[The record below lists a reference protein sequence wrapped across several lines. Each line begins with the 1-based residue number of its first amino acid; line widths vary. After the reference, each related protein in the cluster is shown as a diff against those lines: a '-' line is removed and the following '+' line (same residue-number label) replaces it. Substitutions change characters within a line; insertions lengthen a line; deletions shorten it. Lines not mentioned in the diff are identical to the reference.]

1 MADGK
6 REYQTYFIEHRNA
19 QDELVKSYVGRNH
32 QVAGRQVVCTF
43 AGDPSRAER
52 SISPYS
58 LGHAIRQELLADPEN
73 ASRFSIRQLSIHES
87 QTEMLA
93 DENIWIEKL
102 GTMAPNGYDLMPGGR
117 SAGGVGNSLAM
128 ELFIDG
134 ALRMFP
140 SIKQAAH
147 ALAEAASIDAKKF
160 AAWVYFRLGKGWPIA
175 EAFDLEPHEDGRTTE
190 RSRQAAAA
198 GVL

>member
-1 MADGK
+1 MAAGK

-19 QDELVKSYVGRNH
+19 QDELVKSYVGVTIRSLEDRLSAH
-32 QVAGRQVVCTF
+32 SRA
-43 AGDPSRAER
+43 ASRAER

-87 QTEMLA
+87 QTKMLA

-102 GTMAPNGYDLMPGGR
+102 GTMAPNGYNLIPWGR

-160 AAWVYFRLGKGWPIA
+160 AATWQRLA
-175 EAFDLEPHEDGRTTE
+175 HR
-190 RSRQAAAA
+190 R
-198 GVL
+198 GVRP